1 MGASGD
7 GAVPPCLQSPREA
20 VLRFK
25 ELSYALAANE
35 RGFSC
40 SVTGAAS
47 LPLLGLECSPEAAFC
62 FPFLLLICSS
72 RCLQ

>member
-1 MGASGD
+1 M
-7 GAVPPCLQSPREA
+7 
-20 VLRFK
+20 LRFK
-25 ELSYALAANE
+25 EPSYALAANE

-62 FPFLLLICSS
+62 FPFLLLFY
-72 RCLQ
+72 LQQQMFVVT